1 MGCDG
6 IQMDSLEESP
16 DNLQEGTMHDA
27 SVGVGDDNG
36 TMQDASLGFGDEATQ
51 DVSEPIFRAPA
62 ARFDEAPYEH
72 IEPWV
77 RTVRLRALGAHLLH
91 RSTAWPPPPSAWL
104 GKRSGPA
111 VAVQVPP
118 KKARPGQPVQQPPS
132 DVDPADIPVP
142 VDLPSDSEAEVTSKS
157 SNTVEVEHAEYGQ
170 PSNPVSK
177 NPATSA
183 TSKASVNAAIMDKA
197 MKHLTIGFALL
208 QEVRSGI

>member
-16 DNLQEGTMHDA
+16 DHFEYGTMHDA
-27 SVGVGDDNG
+27 SVGVGDDYD

-51 DVSEPIFRAPA
+51 AVCEPMFPAPA
-62 ARFDEAPYEH
+62 ARSDGAPFEH

-77 RTVRLRALGAHLLH
+77 RNDEW
-91 RSTAWPPPPSAWL
+91 RSTPRQPACPPPPSALL

-111 VAVQVPP
+111 VAVQVTP

-157 SNTVEVEHAEYGQ
+157 SNTLEVEHAESGK

-183 TSKASVNAAIMDKA
+183 TSKPSINAAIMDKA